1 MKSHSQIRSM
11 KLLGRIV
18 ALISMG
24 LAAGAASRYTVTIG
38 ERAEVG
44 EQSIKPGEYS
54 VEVQGNKAT
63 LKGAGTSVETGVR
76 VVEGDAKFPRT
87 SVRYNLA
94 GGKYRI
100 EQIQIGGTKTTLIF
114 GGDSGSKAAQ
124 PVGVR

>member
-1 MKSHSQIRSM
+1 M
-11 KLLGRIV
+11 KLWGGIV
-18 ALISMG
+18 AFISMG

-38 ERAEVG
+38 ERAEIG
-44 EQSIKPGEYS
+44 ERSVKPGEYS
-54 VEVQGNKAT
+54 VEIEGNKAT

-87 SVRYNLA
+87 SVRYTVA
-94 GGKYRI
+94 EGKYRI

-114 GGDSGSKAAQ
+114 GGDSGSKTAQ